1 LTSNASARG
10 PLLWMA
16 GVIILDQLTKWW
28 IISSFFLHE
37 SREVVPGFFNLT
49 FVTNT
54 GAAFGFLAGRETTL
68 RQAFFIGV
76 SLAAL
81 AALAFAYRHF
91 REEGRLAVT
100 ALGLIAG
107 GAVGNLI
114 DRLRFGRVIDFLD
127 VYVGSYHWPAF
138 NVADA
143 AITIGAG
150 LLILSSFRSWR
161 AEAQS

>member
-1 LTSNASARG
+1 LTFNASARG

-16 GVIILDQLTKWW
+16 GVILLDQLTKWW

-54 GAAFGFLAGRETTL
+54 GAAFGLLAGRETAF
-68 RQAFFIGV
+68 RQAFFVGV
-76 SLAAL
+76 SIVAL
-81 AALAFAYRHF
+81 AALAFAYRQF
-91 REEGRLAVT
+91 RHQGRLAVT

-127 VYVGSYHWPAF
+127 VYVGLYHWPAF

-150 LLILSSFRSWR
+150 LLILCSLKGCRSEDR
-161 AEAQS
+161 

>member
-1 LTSNASARG
+1 
-10 PLLWMA
+10 MA
-16 GVIILDQLTKWW
+16 GVIVLDQLTKWW
-28 IISSFFLHE
+28 IMTSLFLYE

-49 FVTNT
+49 FVTNS
-54 GAAFGFLAGRETTL
+54 GAAFGFLAGRETAL

-100 ALGLIAG
+100 ALGLIGG
-107 GAVGNLI
+107 GAIGNLI
-114 DRLRFGRVIDFLD
+114 DRLRFGRVIDFFD

-138 NVADA
+138 KVADA

-150 LLILSSFRSWR
+150 LLILCSLKGCR
-161 AEAQS
+161 E